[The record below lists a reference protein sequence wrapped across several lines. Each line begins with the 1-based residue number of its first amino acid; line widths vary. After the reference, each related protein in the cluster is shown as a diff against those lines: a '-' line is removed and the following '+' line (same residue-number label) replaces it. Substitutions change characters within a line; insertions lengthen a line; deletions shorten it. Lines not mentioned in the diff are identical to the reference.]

1 MGRINRDDAIVA
13 DLLAWGAGSLR
24 ELPWRATR
32 DPWAILV
39 SEVML
44 QQTQVARVLEKYP
57 PFMERFP
64 TVGDMADATLA
75 DALVLWSGL
84 GYPRR
89 CRNLHA
95 AAQAITSRHDGR
107 VPDTLEELLALPG
120 VGRYTA
126 RAVLCF
132 AHGRAVGV
140 VDTNVS
146 RVLSRLDG
154 TSMTTATLQERADRL
169 VPADSAWEWNQVIMD
184 FGARQCVA
192 RSPECG
198 ECALR
203 ARCRWKGNGAD
214 PAAGSAGASRPQPR
228 FAGSDREARGRAMK
242 AVMGGAIGPDELVGA
257 MELDHDRDRAN
268 RLIEDLLAEGLLSRG
283 DGVIGL
289 G

>member
-1 MGRINRDDAIVA
+1 MGRLNRDDAIVA

-64 TVGDMADATLA
+64 TVGDMADATLG

-95 AAQAITSRHDGR
+95 AAHAIATRHDGR

-169 VPADSAWEWNQVIMD
+169 VPGDSAWEWNQVIMD

-192 RSPECG
+192 RSPKCG

-203 ARCRWKGNGAD
+203 ARCRWKGNGDD
-214 PAAGSAGASRPQPR
+214 PAAGSAGASRPQSR
-228 FAGSDREARGRAMK
+228 FAGSDRQARGRAMK
-242 AVMGGAIGPDELVGA
+242 AVVDGNVTPAEMVAA
-257 MELDHDRDRAN
+257 MELVHDPDRAH
-268 RLIEDLLAEGLLSRG
+268 RLIEDLVAEGLLSRG